1 MLGNQY
7 WILEFR
13 FCIFY
18 LCIQENRHVTGAG
31 IQIPEPA
38 GHGLYKL
45 TWYYLCVRFTAVE
58 NSTVWCALDNGYL
71 CTDVLGGVS
80 CPLCG
85 IKWQNGG

>member
-18 LCIQENRHVTGAG
+18 LFIQENRHVTGAG
-31 IQIPEPA
+31 FQIPEPA